1 MFLCVKTVWKNL
13 LKNSVFHVA
22 VSAAW
27 NVPSNYQKLFGYLL
41 RFLQESYNATT
52 LEETRPVYIQKFLLE
67 KLESGRKPP
76 VVSGLKIY
84 KKDSTTQMVVLSLS
98 LILFFR

>member
-1 MFLCVKTVWKNL
+1 MCQNRLEELAQEFCFSCRCKRCLER
-13 LKNSVFHVA
+13 A
-22 VSAAW
+22 I
-27 NVPSNYQKLFGYLL
+27 SNYQKLFGYLL

-52 LEETRPVYIQKFLLE
+52 LEEIRPVYIQKFLLE

-84 KKDSTTQMVVLSLS
+84 KKDSTTQMVVLSL
-98 LILFFR
+98 